1 MEKQFEWN
9 DGLRVTYRD
18 GAFVGFVF
26 AGWAN
31 SLAGGAELR
40 ELEKKET
47 PREISLRNNVVAL
60 LFPLAKVWFEADI
73 S

>member
-1 MEKQFEWN
+1 MEKRFEWD

-31 SLAGGAELR
+31 SPTAGAELR
-40 ELEKKET
+40 AMEKKEN
-47 PREISLRNNVVAL
+47 PREIEIRHNVVAI